1 MSAFAL
7 LLLCL
12 GLGALMA
19 RSQRFPRQSPA
30 VLNAWIL
37 NIALPALV
45 LIEIPRLQWSADL
58 WFPILA
64 PWVVMIGAMLLFG
77 WLGARLGWERSL
89 IGCVIL
95 VCGLGNTAFLGLPMI
110 QALRGPEALATAVIA
125 DQLGSFLALS
135 TLGMWVAARYS
146 GADARGGELLL
157 RVLRFPPFIALI
169 AGFVVAGLGGWAPA
183 AELVLARLAETLAP
197 LPLFSVG
204 MQFRLRAL
212 RESQQAAALGLG
224 WKLLLAPAILAGLAW
239 SLDLAAASSSVGV
252 LQAAMAPMITAGI
265 LASEHDLKPALAS
278 ALVSLGILLSF
289 VSVPLWHLLLG

>member
-19 RSQRFPRQSPA
+19 RTQRFPRQSPA

-64 PWVVMIGAMLLFG
+64 PWVVMVGAMLLFA

-146 GADARGGELLL
+146 GADAGGGELLL
-157 RVLRFPPFIALI
+157 RVLRFPPFLALI
-169 AGFVVAGLGGWAPA
+169 AGFLVAGLGGWPPA
-183 AELVLARLAETLAP
+183 AEQVLARLAETLAP
-197 LPLFSVG
+197 LALFSVG

-212 RESQQAAALGLG
+212 RESRQAAALGLG

-239 SLDLAAASSSVGV
+239 SLGLAATSSSVGV

>member
-1 MSAFAL
+1 M
-7 LLLCL
+7 
-12 GLGALMA
+12 
-19 RSQRFPRQSPA
+19 
-30 VLNAWIL
+30 
-37 NIALPALV
+37 

-197 LPLFSVG
+197 LALFSVG

>member
-197 LPLFSVG
+197 LALFSVG

>member
-64 PWVVMIGAMLLFG
+64 PWVVMVGAMLLFA

-95 VCGLGNTAFLGLPMI
+95 V
-110 QALRGPEALATAVIA
+110 
-125 DQLGSFLALS
+125 LS
-135 TLGMWVAARYS
+135 
-146 GADARGGELLL
+146 
-157 RVLRFPPFIALI
+157 LI
-169 AGFVVAGLGGWAPA
+169 H
-183 AELVLARLAETLAP
+183 
-197 LPLFSVG
+197 
-204 MQFRLRAL
+204 
-212 RESQQAAALGLG
+212 
-224 WKLLLAPAILAGLAW
+224 I
-239 SLDLAAASSSVGV
+239 
-252 LQAAMAPMITAGI
+252 
-265 LASEHDLKPALAS
+265 
-278 ALVSLGILLSF
+278 
-289 VSVPLWHLLLG
+289 